1 MGLRLKFNMALIS
14 LFIIG
19 LSASGYVCYNLLQNN
34 ARDEVI
40 RNAELMMQT
49 ALSIRSYTV
58 KEVKPKLASQLQH
71 TFLPQ
76 TVPAYAATETINKL
90 REKYPEYSYKE
101 ATLNPTNPRNKAED
115 WERSLVQDFMLDAEQ
130 KEIIGERDTDEHGRI
145 LYIAR
150 PIRISNPACL
160 ACHGQPKA
168 APKSMVNLYGDENG
182 FGWRQDEIVGAQMVT
197 VPMKLP
203 LENAKQAFITFMVS
217 LSIVF
222 AVLFVVINIM
232 LSYMIVTPIVKMSK
246 TADQVSI
253 GNFDIPEYAPGGED
267 EMAVLATSFNR
278 MRRSL
283 EKAMR
288 MVTG

>member
-1 MGLRLKFNMALIS
+1 MGLRLKFNLALIS
-14 LFIIG
+14 LFVIG
-19 LSASGYVCYNLLQNN
+19 LTASGYVCYNLLQKN
-34 ARDEVI
+34 ARDEVV

-101 ATLNPTNPRNKAED
+101 ATLNPTNPRNRAAD
-115 WERSLVQDFMLDAEQ
+115 WERSLVQDFMLDTGQ
-130 KEIIGERDTDEHGRI
+130 KEIIGERNTELGRI

-168 APKSMVNLYGDENG
+168 APQSMVNLYGDENG

-253 GNFDIPEYAPGGED
+253 GNFDIPEYAPRGED